1 MEVYS
6 WEIKCRFVARLH
18 RSRHEPFIWTNLHQP
33 QEWVNPGTSHQFSS
47 YFRKPDHMG
56 LSQTMDFGSVVGP
69 LRDHDH
75 QLQKPAVSDL
85 QSLANEATG
94 SCQRTGRAPA
104 RPALGGGEQALGVI
118 VFLLEGCLFLA
129 FQPGFVAFVA
139 FVASVALPSFT
150 ILYHPLPCFT
160 YLSIYL
166 PVYLP
171 VYLSTYLPIYLSTY
185 LSIYLSI
192 YLSLY
197 THLVSL
203 HVP

>member
-1 MEVYS
+1 
-6 WEIKCRFVARLH
+6 
-18 RSRHEPFIWTNLHQP
+18 
-33 QEWVNPGTSHQFSS
+33 
-47 YFRKPDHMG
+47 
-56 LSQTMDFGSVVGP
+56 MDFGSVVGP

-139 FVASVALPSFT
+139 SVASVALPSFT
-150 ILYHPLPCFT
+150 IL

-171 VYLSTYLPIYLSTY
+171 VYLSTYLPIFLSTY
-185 LSIYLSI
+185 LPI
-192 YLSLY
+192 
-197 THLVSL
+197 
-203 HVP
+203 